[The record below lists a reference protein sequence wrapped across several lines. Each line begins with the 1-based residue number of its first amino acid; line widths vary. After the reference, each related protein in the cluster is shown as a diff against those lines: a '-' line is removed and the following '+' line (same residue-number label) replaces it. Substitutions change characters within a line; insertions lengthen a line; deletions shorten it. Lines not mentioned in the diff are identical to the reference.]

1 MDKTI
6 GDCKP
11 KRERYI
17 PSQLNNLR
25 SQIDGLESAFES
37 LSDRLGSI
45 RRSEPPTS
53 VSAQVAKPETAEI
66 NCEIAAQIRQQANRI
81 SNLRERIEDQLERL
95 EV

>member
-1 MDKTI
+1 MDKTM

-11 KRERYI
+11 KRERCI
-17 PSQLNNLR
+17 PAQLNNLR
-25 SQIDGLESAFES
+25 SQIDGLEGAVES
-37 LSDRLGSI
+37 LHDRLSSV
-45 RRSEPPTS
+45 RRSEPPTP
-53 VSAQVAKPETAEI
+53 VGAQVAKPETAEI